1 MRTLPQYMAL
11 NTIVSAV
18 VAFLLLRLYKFISL
32 RRLLQAG
39 LLIFATGTILNWE
52 TLPVHI
58 RVSPKVFYIWVG
70 VYGTIISVQAW
81 ALVSVQLSS
90 RQAKRTLGLVGS
102 GAILGGIAGGLLSR
116 FLVDQFGLPSLFP
129 CAVFLMILAFLLTRA
144 VSGALTETTPPL
156 IKPLDK
162 KKLST
167 RYLLFLVI
175 IVAIGTIVST
185 FLDFQFKAYTQ
196 REYGNVTELGSFLG
210 TFYAVL
216 GVASFVFQIFI
227 TPFMI
232 KRLGLAAGLAAMP
245 LLLFL
250 GNSILY
256 LRKSF
261 YTVATLRGSE
271 ELLRHSLD
279 RSSFEVL
286 QLAMPAYQ
294 RMRLKSLVDTIGIR
308 ISELIGCLILFAM
321 FTSRETD
328 LTYLTI
334 FNLILTFVWFVF
346 ALLLGLYEYP
356 KRLQDQLQ
364 REELDLDAVRENL
377 FSGNFRQTLP
387 TLLRNAPKDT
397 ILRILELVESSDK
410 TWLADDLTSI
420 SNSDPEVRLKT
431 LQLLFLQKQDM
442 TRIVKPLISD
452 SDPHV
457 RAEAIHYVITR
468 SRRPDQ
474 FLQTFNKDESLAVR
488 AAVSAAGLKTGS
500 KEAQDEIENIIVMA
514 ETAKDE
520 FVLQEIAHVLQFIE
534 PSDFSIQIY
543 KRLLSTTSIEVR
555 KATLRSIGFTQPQS
569 LIPILLK
576 LTRVP
581 ELKTEVRATLAR
593 FEQKLVPFLEEII
606 LNDGESTP
614 RRKLALKIA
623 ADVGGIAILDSV
635 LKIAQDRDIS
645 LRFSAIKTLNYF
657 RKAELL
663 LPDHPA
669 LPTLL
674 EREIS
679 VLASEKKR
687 ASLFASDPDRVI
699 YRFLTQRT
707 TWTTQR
713 IFRILALIFPN
724 DDMYHASLALQSNDE
739 SKRDAGLEL
748 IEHTLTP
755 ELGKRL
761 LPLLED
767 ISGPAESIDA
777 ETSRVEAVQS
787 ILDDKDPLLIAGV
800 VADMNDDEWNFW
812 SGEINNIQAAEPNNL
827 LKETI
832 LRRSTKMKDNQDKTL
847 TLIEK
852 MEYLSKIDIFS
863 HLSSAELLLISE
875 VATEA
880 EFEIG
885 TILYQ
890 EEEPA
895 KEIVCLIRGRI
906 ELLRQK
912 ETAGWIEAGECLGT
926 LEVLTGKNRVSSAVV
941 RETAFCLRLSGET
954 FWEILEDYTPVCRGV
969 IEVLAEK
976 IEDLIK
982 EQTDLK
988 PVS

>member
-1 MRTLPQYMAL
+1 MFMRNCRGIPFTFFNALGWKEDDVKPALSGAMLLFSIVAAFVVLKTIRDASFLSSYPMRTLPQYMAL
-11 NTIVSAV
+11 NTVVSAV

-39 LLIFATGTILNWE
+39 LLVFATGTILNWE

-58 RVSPKVFYIWVG
+58 RVSPKVFYLWVG

-116 FLVDQFGLPSLFP
+116 FLVDQFGLHSLFP
-129 CAVFLMILAFLLTRA
+129 CAVFLMILAFLLTPA

-156 IKPLDK
+156 TEPLDK

-167 RYLLFLVI
+167 RYLLFLII

-210 TFYAVL
+210 TFYAIL
-216 GVASFVFQIFI
+216 GVAAFVFQIFI

-250 GNSILY
+250 GSSTLY

-261 YTVATLRGSE
+261 YTVVTLRGSE

-294 RMRLKSLVDTIGIR
+294 RMKLKSLVDTIGIR
-308 ISELIGCLILFAM
+308 ISELIGCVILFALY
-321 FTSRETD
+321 TSKELD

-334 FNLILTFVWFVF
+334 FNMILTFLWFVF

-356 KRLQDQLQ
+356 KQLQDQLR
-364 REELDLDAVRENL
+364 REELDLDAVREHL

-397 ILRILELVESSDK
+397 ILRILELVEASDK

-442 TRIVKPLISD
+442 TRKVKPLISD
-452 SDPHV
+452 PDPHV

-468 SRRPDQ
+468 SRWPDQ

-488 AAVSAAGLKTGS
+488 VAVSAAGLKTGS
-500 KEAQDEIENIIVMA
+500 KEAQDEIENIMGAA
-514 ETAKDE
+514 ETEKDE
-520 FVLQEIAHVLQFIE
+520 FALQEIAHVLQFTE
-534 PSDFSIQIY
+534 PSEFSTQIY

-581 ELKTEVRATLAR
+581 ELKTDVRATLAR

-606 LNDGESTP
+606 LNYGESTP

-663 LPDHPA
+663 MSDHPA
-669 LPTLL
+669 LPALL

-679 VLASEKKR
+679 MLASEKKR
-687 ASLFASDPDRVI
+687 AFHFASEPDRLI
-699 YRFLTQRT
+699 YTASDST
-707 TWTTQR
+707 NYVDHP
-713 IFRILALIFPN
+713 AHFP
-724 DDMYHASLALQSNDE
+724 
-739 SKRDAGLEL
+739 
-748 IEHTLTP
+748 
-755 ELGKRL
+755 
-761 LPLLED
+761 D
-767 ISGPAESIDA
+767 IS
-777 ETSRVEAVQS
+777 TY
-787 ILDDKDPLLIAGV
+787 
-800 VADMNDDEWNFW
+800 F
-812 SGEINNIQAAEPNNL
+812 
-827 LKETI
+827 
-832 LRRSTKMKDNQDKTL
+832 
-847 TLIEK
+847 
-852 MEYLSKIDIFS
+852 F
-863 HLSSAELLLISE
+863 
-875 VATEA
+875 
-880 EFEIG
+880 
-885 TILYQ
+885 
-890 EEEPA
+890 
-895 KEIVCLIRGRI
+895 
-906 ELLRQK
+906 
-912 ETAGWIEAGECLGT
+912 
-926 LEVLTGKNRVSSAVV
+926 
-941 RETAFCLRLSGET
+941 
-954 FWEILEDYTPVCRGV
+954 
-969 IEVLAEK
+969 
-976 IEDLIK
+976 
-982 EQTDLK
+982 
-988 PVS
+988 